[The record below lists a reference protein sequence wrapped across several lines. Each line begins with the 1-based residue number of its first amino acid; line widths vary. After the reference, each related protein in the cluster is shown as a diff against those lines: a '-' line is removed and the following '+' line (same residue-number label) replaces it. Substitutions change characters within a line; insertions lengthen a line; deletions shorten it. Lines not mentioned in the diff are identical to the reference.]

1 MSVSSG
7 PASLITLTTR
17 RRPWWAWWLIA
28 WARWLHG
35 ISGTLVAQME
45 R

>member
-1 MSVSSG
+1 MGSSPSSV
-7 PASLITLTTR
+7 ITLTTR
-17 RRPWWAWWLIA
+17 RRPWWAWWLIR

-35 ISGTLVAQME
+35 MSGVLVVQVE

>member
-7 PASLITLTTR
+7 PSSIITLTTR
-17 RRPWWAWWLIA
+17 RRPWWAWWLVA
-28 WARWLHG
+28 WARWLQELADG
-35 ISGTLVAQME
+35 LVTRIE

>member
-7 PASLITLTTR
+7 PSSIITLTTR

-28 WARWLHG
+28 WAHWLHG
-35 ISGTLVAQME
+35 VSRGFVMHME